1 MGAFSDTEFDLE
13 PQRVKELVEGGEA
26 QLIDVREQYEWDAGR
41 IPGAAHIN
49 LEALGNR
56 TGEIDKDRPVIFQCR
71 IGNRSA
77 FATEVFR
84 NAGYD
89 AFNLAG
95 GIEAWAAAG
104 LPLEPEGGEV
114 APH

>member
-1 MGAFSDTEFDLE
+1 MAAFATEFDID
-13 PQRVKELVEGGEA
+13 PHRAKELLEGDEA

-41 IPGAAHIN
+41 IPGATHIN

-56 TGEIDKDRPVIFQCR
+56 ADEIAKGRPVIFQCR
-71 IGNRSA
+71 VGNRSA
-77 FATEVFR
+77 FATEAFR

-89 AFNLAG
+89 AYNMAG
-95 GIEAWAAAG
+95 GLEAWDEAG

>member
-1 MGAFSDTEFDLE
+1 MAGFTTEFDLE
-13 PQRVKELVEGGEA
+13 PQRARELVEGGA

-41 IPGAAHIN
+41 IPGATHIH

-56 TGEIDKDRPVIFQCR
+56 TGEIDKDRPVVFQCR
-71 IGNRSA
+71 VGNRSA
-77 FATEVFR
+77 FATEAFR

-89 AFNLAG
+89 AYNLAG
-95 GIEAWAAAG
+95 GIEAWREAG
-104 LPLEPEGGEV
+104 LPMEPDGAEV

>member
-1 MGAFSDTEFDLE
+1 MAPFPTEFDLE
-13 PQRVKELVEGGEA
+13 PQAAKELVEGGAA

-41 IPGAAHIN
+41 IPGATHIN

-56 TGEIDKDRPVIFQCR
+56 ASEIDKERPVIFQCR
-71 IGNRSA
+71 VGNRSA
-77 FATEVFR
+77 FATEAFR

-89 AFNLAG
+89 AYNMAG
-95 GIEAWAAAG
+95 GIEAWTAAG
-104 LPLEPEGGEV
+104 LPLEPDDGEV

>member
-1 MGAFSDTEFDLE
+1 MAGFPTEYDVE
-13 PQRVKELVEGGEA
+13 PQRAKELVDGGDA

-41 IPGAAHIN
+41 IPGATHIN

-56 TGEIDKDRPVIFQCR
+56 ADEIDKGRPVVFQCR
-71 IGNRSA
+71 VGNRSA
-77 FATEVFR
+77 FSTEAFR

-89 AFNLAG
+89 AYNMAG

-104 LPLEPEGGEV
+104 LPMEPEDAEV